1 MCFRRCW
8 RSCLL
13 MPGQCSLGLSPRWIS
28 LALISSRR
36 ESCRQKAVILTKF
49 LTLSSCFIL
58 KQGILCYLTPFP
70 LFICLPVSISFQVK
84 ISRNLS
90 FRKYVPLDSSL
101 YQEVEEG
108 KIRLWILFHQS
119 CSVAAEI
126 IQDPA
131 KAFLKGNQ
139 WPKRNHTV
147 QTLCLHL
154 TCRESNPRKQCCDL
168 TLVETLW
175 PLHIF
180 IVEVLLS

>member
-1 MCFRRCW
+1 MCFRKCW

-13 MPGQCSLGLSPRWIS
+13 MPGQCSLGLSPPWIS

-36 ESCRQKAVILTKF
+36 GSCRQKAVILTKF

-58 KQGILCYLTPFP
+58 KQGILCYMTPFSVI
-70 LFICLPVSISFQVK
+70 FICLPVSISFQVK
-84 ISRNLS
+84 ISRDLS

-126 IQDPA
+126 MQDPA
-131 KAFLKGNQ
+131 KAFLRDTRRATSDQ
-139 WPKRNHTV
+139 
-147 QTLCLHL
+147 
-154 TCRESNPRKQCCDL
+154 REIIQCKHFVC
-168 TLVETLW
+168 
-175 PLHIF
+175 I
-180 IVEVLLS
+180 